1 MLHYYI
7 FFGQDAECVMLT
19 LMLFVLYV
27 AILDDS
33 HNFKVKDKIILLL
46 TFIIVW
52 GITSV
57 PLYITITEVGSLHI
71 AGYQT
76 RYIIPILPLAL
87 MCVSS
92 ERLKSKENK
101 NRNMNIAITSGI
113 FVFIG
118 VLQAILV

>member
-1 MLHYYI
+1 M
-7 FFGQDAECVMLT
+7 
-19 LMLFVLYV
+19 
-27 AILDDS
+27 
-33 HNFKVKDKIILLL
+33 
-46 TFIIVW
+46 VW
-52 GITSV
+52 GITSA

-71 AGYQT
+71 GGYQA
-76 RYIIPILPLAL
+76 RYIMPILPLAL